1 MAYTNTRPQQQQR
14 QGQQQQQQ
22 TRQRKEYTAP
32 NSAANVTGVFFVRTA
47 PIVKTYGDFVVAD
60 VILGFGQPPDKEG
73 NKSGGIKAKAFHEL
87 ATFIEGNIVKESK
100 VYVAGRLNESRWKDK
115 ETGDERA
122 QMEIHLTS
130 VIPCSTPRMD
140 ENDEEYNS

>member
-1 MAYTNTRPQQQQR
+1 MSAYSNTRTPAPQQR
-14 QGQQQQQQ
+14 QGTQQRQ
-22 TRQRKEYTAP
+22 QRKEYTAP
-32 NSAANVTGVFFVRTA
+32 NSAANVTGVFFVRTQ

-100 VYVAGRLNESRWKDK
+100 VYVTGRLNEARWKDK
-115 ETGDERA
+115 ETGDERS

-130 VIPCSTPRMD
+130 VIPCTTPRVSESDD
-140 ENDEEYNS
+140 EYDGG